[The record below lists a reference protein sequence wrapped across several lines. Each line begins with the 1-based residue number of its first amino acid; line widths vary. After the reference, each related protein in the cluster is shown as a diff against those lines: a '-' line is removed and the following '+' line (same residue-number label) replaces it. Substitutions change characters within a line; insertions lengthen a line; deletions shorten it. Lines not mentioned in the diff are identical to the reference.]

1 MATYVALL
9 RSVTVSG
16 RTLAMADLERVVSS
30 LGFGQ
35 VRTYGEGG
43 NILFDAGDGEPLAHA
58 AAIETAV
65 ERDLGPRVGAL
76 VVTADELARV
86 AAADPFLREPGI
98 GEQALHVAFLFPPD
112 EDFGAVSEIAAAAA
126 YRAAFDKLSLPAAE
140 DERAVFAGPPDLAHA
155 GRVPAPAARP
165 RGHEADEALRR
176 ALARHRR
183 CSAGPAHRAR
193 SGRARRRRGRSGGV
207 T

>member
-43 NILFDAGDGEPLAHA
+43 NILFDAGDDEPLAHA

-76 VVTADELARV
+76 VVTAGELARV
-86 AAADPFLREPGI
+86 AAADPFLREPGV

-112 EDFGAVSEIAAAAA
+112 EDFGAVSQAAAAAA

-140 DERAVFAGPPDLAHA
+140 DERAIFAGPPDLDLPVVYLLLPH
-155 GRVPAPAARP
+155 GSETTKLTRLYVERSLGTAAAVR
-165 RGHEADEALRR
+165 DLRTVR
-176 ALARHRR
+176 ALAEL
-183 CSAGPAHRAR
+183 AR
-193 SGRARRRRGRSGGV
+193 GEA
-207 T
+207 TAAA